1 MYALIFEKPGTI
13 HAVVSECQSTVSLTC
28 SPTVNHPYLS
38 TDLKRSVIKGY
49 IEDNSQSSL
58 VRAPDNKLQVFKGPV
73 KRIDLFI
80 VTNIITVI
88 FVSNIL

>member
-1 MYALIFEKPGTI
+1 M
-13 HAVVSECQSTVSLTC
+13 
-28 SPTVNHPYLS
+28 
-38 TDLKRSVIKGY
+38 IKGY